1 MKFTERITDIIRLR
15 SLLIQERG
23 LKCSLKITGQ
33 VSSVVAPYTGAWIEI
48 HSHSVNLSN
57 THVAPYTGAWIEISG
72 GQVQFTA
79 QKSLLIQ
86 ERGLK

>member
-57 THVAPYTGAWIEISG
+57 THVAPYTGAWIEISVHSSIG
-72 GQVQFTA
+72 SALIGR
-79 QKSLLIQ
+79 SLY
-86 ERGLK
+86 RSVD